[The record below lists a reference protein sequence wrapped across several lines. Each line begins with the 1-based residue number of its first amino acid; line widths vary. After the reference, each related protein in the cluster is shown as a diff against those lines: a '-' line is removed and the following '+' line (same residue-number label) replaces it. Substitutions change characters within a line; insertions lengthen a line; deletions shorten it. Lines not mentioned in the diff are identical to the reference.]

1 VVIVNGVDFEAM
13 DTLLRESAIIRERLG
28 PRPDDFV
35 LGCVSRFDPVKRLEV
50 LRLQDRI
57 PTVVLILVGAVARK
71 TGSAAS
77 RKPWVSR
84 ST

>member
-1 VVIVNGVDFEAM
+1 M

-28 PRPDDFV
+28 LRPDDFV

-50 LRLQDRI
+50 RLQDRI

-77 RKPWVSR
+77 RRPWVSR